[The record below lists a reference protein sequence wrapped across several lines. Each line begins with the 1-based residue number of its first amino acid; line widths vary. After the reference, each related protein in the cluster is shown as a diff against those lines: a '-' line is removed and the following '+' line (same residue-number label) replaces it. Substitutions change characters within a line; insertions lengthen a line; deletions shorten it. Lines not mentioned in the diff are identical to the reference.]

1 MDITPLRVSRDFRS
15 LFIAHSV
22 SFVGDEIIAV
32 VVPYQVFKITG
43 STFAVGMLGLV
54 TLVPVFVFP
63 IIGGA
68 AADAM
73 ERRGLIVTT
82 YAILAA
88 LSLAMAW
95 NAARPT
101 PLLWPL
107 YVFSFFSAGLYTFN
121 RPALDTWPARLLE
134 PDLLPS
140 SNALEA
146 GFGTAAMMV
155 GPLTAGIMLAT
166 VGAATAYVVD
176 AGTFLFAIAMIWRMR
191 PSPPS
196 DEENEISWEAIKD
209 GFRFLRGK
217 RNVQAVFLADLNAM
231 TFGWPMALMPAVA
244 LTIGGAGHQE
254 QVLGLLFAAPAV
266 GSFLTTVFSG
276 RAKDV
281 RRQGRTIL
289 VANIVWGAAIALF
302 GLVHTLWARPAP
314 SGRRQ
319 RRRYGERD
327 LPLLDPAGRRRGP
340 LPGEARRD
348 REGRLRDRSIAW
360 RGGILCGRLAR
371 RCARGD
377 RLGRARDDRGRRRDP
392 VVRARLL
399 APRRA
404 PPDALTT
411 GADALLA
418 CASVPPSRHCA
429 SRHPALVERCAAGAR
444 RDDGR
449 QRVAP
454 HDEPIRGRGRR
465 EPAGPQR
472 RRDRVERPARVRSL
486 RRGEP

>member
-302 GLVHTLWARPAP
+302 GLVHTLWAALLLLAVASAGDMV
-314 SGRRQ
+314 SGIYRSSILQ
-319 RRRYGERD
+319 AAVEDRYR
-327 LPLLDPAGRRRGP
+327 
-340 LPGEARRD
+340 
-348 REGRLRDRSIAW
+348 GRL
-360 RGGILCGRLAR
+360 GGISMAVWATGPSL
-371 RCARGD
+371 GD
-377 RLGRARDDRGRRRDP
+377 VESGVVATITTVP
-392 VVRARLL
+392 VSIVSGGLICIAGIGLL
-399 APRRA
+399 RWFSPGFWRY
-404 PPDALTT
+404 DA
-411 GADALLA
+411 
-418 CASVPPSRHCA
+418 
-429 SRHPALVERCAAGAR
+429 
-444 RDDGR
+444 
-449 QRVAP
+449 
-454 HDEPIRGRGRR
+454 R
-465 EPAGPQR
+465 EPTP
-472 RRDRVERPARVRSL
+472 
-486 RRGEP
+486 